1 MKLNNYNGKW
11 DWGVFWLHGIIGFI
25 VGFLLWFS
33 MRFFVYAFNRWEYLI
48 NSSIVVGV
56 IFFLLAGFY
65 GDKFWN
71 KLKEYFSP

>member
-33 MRFFVYAFNRWEYLI
+33 MWFFVYAFNRWKYLI